1 MSGVETRIA
10 HWRRQGW
17 LNEVDGHLARMLA
30 RRHPAM
36 GVGAALAAALLSQAL
51 EEGHTCL
58 PLAQIAAT
66 LTARGEAISVQGLQ
80 DQLWASAAVVA
91 PEHAA
96 ERPAPMVLDAAQ
108 RLALLRWHRAESRIA
123 AELVRRAGA
132 LTEVDEE
139 RAQQMLARLVPESPD
154 APNLQKTAAAL
165 ALCKRL
171 LILCGGPGTGKTWT
185 LARMLALCSALTAGQ
200 LRVALAAPTG
210 RAAMRLG
217 EAIREAAAAMPEDI
231 GRQALPE
238 AETLHRLL
246 GYQPQTGRFRRNADN
261 PLPADLVIVDEASM
275 VDDLLLDALL
285 AAVPAGCRLV
295 LCGDPGQLPPVAP
308 GSLLHSLAGLGAP
321 GYAPALRAA
330 CARLCGRDMPEPPDA
345 AVANLLNEC
354 RITLK
359 KAHRFDETSGIS
371 ALAAALQDAD
381 PAAELKRVLSR
392 SWPDITL
399 LGTETARSGLPAIL
413 LEMFR
418 PLYRAATAAEAMAAF
433 ARCRVLCALREGP
446 WGVAGIN
453 RLCRELLRRQGLVP
467 ARQEWHR
474 GLPVL
479 IQHNAH
485 DLRLY
490 NGDTGMLWPDEN
502 AVLRAWFAAEGGLR
516 PFPPAALPAWQPAWA
531 ITVHKAQGAEFDDVM
546 LVLPEGDSP
555 LLTRELLY
563 TAVTRARKRLVLV
576 AGPEVLERSA
586 VRQLQRYSALG
597 DLLSAFGKPPIF
609 IDSTS
614 PNE

>member
-1 MSGVETRIA
+1 
-10 HWRRQGW
+10 
-17 LNEVDGHLARMLA
+17 
-30 RRHPAM
+30 
-36 GVGAALAAALLSQAL
+36 
-51 EEGHTCL
+51 
-58 PLAQIAAT
+58 
-66 LTARGEAISVQGLQ
+66 
-80 DQLWASAAVVA
+80 
-91 PEHAA
+91 
-96 ERPAPMVLDAAQ
+96 
-108 RLALLRWHRAESRIA
+108 
-123 AELVRRAGA
+123 
-132 LTEVDEE
+132 
-139 RAQQMLARLVPESPD
+139 
-154 APNLQKTAAAL
+154 
-165 ALCKRL
+165 
-171 LILCGGPGTGKTWT
+171 
-185 LARMLALCSALTAGQ
+185 MLALCSALTAGQ

-345 AVANLLNEC
+345 AAANLLNEC

-371 ALAAALQDAD
+371 ALAAALQHAD

-418 PLYRAATAAEAMAAF
+418 PLYRAVTAAEAMAAF

-453 RLCRELLRRQGLVP
+453 RLCVG
-467 ARQEWHR
+467 
-474 GLPVL
+474 
-479 IQHNAH
+479 
-485 DLRLY
+485 
-490 NGDTGMLWPDEN
+490 
-502 AVLRAWFAAEGGLR
+502 
-516 PFPPAALPAWQPAWA
+516 
-531 ITVHKAQGAEFDDVM
+531 
-546 LVLPEGDSP
+546 
-555 LLTRELLY
+555 
-563 TAVTRARKRLVLV
+563 
-576 AGPEVLERSA
+576 
-586 VRQLQRYSALG
+586 
-597 DLLSAFGKPPIF
+597 
-609 IDSTS
+609 
-614 PNE
+614 